1 MLRQMETGFHVIEGK
16 AKVLWQGRRHG
27 SGKGGGNLPVGGR
40 RQPRECSR
48 ESRAAVAKEDVRA
61 IGGGRGC
68 AQVECHKDQHDRA
81 DADDDGGDGDGA
93 QRVLRAKPAPIR
105 AAVPALLAA
114 RAEDAVVALLAGGV
128 AVVSAAQ
135 A

>member
-1 MLRQMETGFHVIEGK
+1 METGFHMIEGK

-40 RQPRECSR
+40 RQPREHPS
-48 ESRAAVAKEDVRA
+48 EGRAAVAKEDVRA

-93 QRVLRAKPAPIR
+93 QRVLRAQPAPIR

-114 RAEDAVVALLAGGV
+114 RAEDTVMALFA
-128 AVVSAAQ
+128 
-135 A
+135 

>member
-1 MLRQMETGFHVIEGK
+1 MLRQMETGFHVIG
-16 AKVLWQGRRHG
+16 GRPKTMKGWRHG
-27 SGKGGGNLPVGGR
+27 SDKGGGNLPVGGR

-68 AQVECHKDQHDRA
+68 AQVECHEDQHDRA

-93 QRVLRAKPAPIR
+93 QRVLRAQPAPIR

-114 RAEDAVVALLAGGV
+114 RAEDAVVTLLTGGV

>member
-1 MLRQMETGFHVIEGK
+1 METGFHMIEGK

-40 RQPRECSR
+40 WQPCEYSR

-61 IGGGRGC
+61 GGGGRGC
-68 AQVECHKDQHDRA
+68 AQVECHKDQHDYA
-81 DADDDGGDGDGA
+81 DANDDGGNGDRMQA
-93 QRVLRAKPAPIR
+93 VLWALPAPIG
-105 AAVPALLAA
+105 AAIPALLAA
-114 RAEDAVVALLAGGV
+114 RAEDSVVALLAGGV
-128 AVVSAAQ
+128 AVVSTAQ